1 MKRKI
6 APGRCGVDFFP
17 PIAETGRS
25 CYWAAMKS
33 MAPDSLPTK
42 AALEEIAAFRKSFRQ
57 ALDACADRMDR
68 DLDEVGAKIAA
79 LAAAKKF
86 PSDRVRDLRD
96 MLTLLRGHKVNLEKG
111 RLKDLKKLQGVAEDL
126 ALLTEGW

>member
-1 MKRKI
+1 
-6 APGRCGVDFFP
+6 
-17 PIAETGRS
+17 
-25 CYWAAMKS
+25 MKS
-33 MAPDSLPTK
+33 KSPDSLPTK
-42 AALEEIAAFRKSFRQ
+42 AALEEIAAFRESYRQ

-79 LAAAKKF
+79 LAAAKKV

-126 ALLTEGW
+126 AMLTEGW